1 MITALGTKPNIF
13 HAVRAM
19 KPAHNKT
26 WAQGSAVA
34 FQRSAQIS
42 SYFCCESTDQFIFP
56 EFLQKRAGD
65 KGVVISLQLAKS
77 FSCSTVH

>member
-19 KPAHNKT
+19 KPAHNKM
-26 WAQGSAVA
+26 WAQGSVVA
-34 FQRSAQIS
+34 FQRSAQLS
-42 SYFCCESTDQFIFP
+42 SYFCSESTDQFVFP